1 MHQGVLHVLFDFG
14 YHVDVIDKEPVK
26 KVLGN
31 VASIGNEFAKKI
43 LGECSVFQRFS
54 VITIARCD
62 LIVGDLCTA
71 ISVFCLLIHCI
82 IGSYFV
88 YLSIKNSIIF
98 LPWHTNPRIPMS
110 M

>member
-1 MHQGVLHVLFDFG
+1 MKVVVNPPFEELLARAPQGWLCLILRPLH
-14 YHVDVIDKEPVK
+14 
-26 KVLGN
+26 GN
-31 VASIGNEFAKKI
+31 W
-43 LGECSVFQRFS
+43 C
-54 VITIARCD
+54 
-62 LIVGDLCTA
+62 
-71 ISVFCLLIHCI
+71 VFCLLIHCI